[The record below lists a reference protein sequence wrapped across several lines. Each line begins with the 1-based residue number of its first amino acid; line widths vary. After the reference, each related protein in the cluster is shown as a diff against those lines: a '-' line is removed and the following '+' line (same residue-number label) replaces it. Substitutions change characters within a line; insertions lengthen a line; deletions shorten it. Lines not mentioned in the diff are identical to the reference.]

1 MNAVTEKLKLYTK
14 IRNEIR
20 DFLEEY
26 VEKEVVRQ
34 YKSHETFDDFIVDTE
49 NKLVYLFFVDDETN
63 EECGT
68 YSSASF
74 DDLENFS
81 RSNGNNNR
89 L

>member
-14 IRNEIR
+14 IKSEIWA
-20 DFLEEY
+20 FLCDY
-26 VEKEVVRQ
+26 VEKEVDRKN
-34 YKSHETFDDFIVDTE
+34 KSHETFDDFIVDTE

-63 EECGT
+63 EQCGT

-81 RSNGNNNR
+81 RTHEDSN
-89 L
+89 